1 MLEMTYSWFEWEE
14 EERSR
19 GYRDGFMIG
28 NIMGEVKVLKKILR
42 REQQYQRLL
51 AQGKEVPRV
60 LEGMHE
66 TYVQTIESEEDRE
79 VLKFIQKYPR
89 YSREQLAKR
98 ILRES
103 EFWR

>member
-1 MLEMTYSWFEWEE
+1 
-14 EERSR
+14 
-19 GYRDGFMIG
+19 MIG

-66 TYVQTIESEEDRE
+66 TYVQTIESEEE
-79 VLKFIQKYPR
+79 QELKERGIKYFWVNEY
-89 YSREQLAKR
+89 YS
-98 ILRES
+98 
-103 EFWR
+103 